1 MSSPLNKQ
9 AIATAAAGTVG
20 VAYAVCALFVSLWPR
35 AAMAL
40 MGWLVHLVNVDR
52 YAGDIRI
59 TFPGFIFGLVEAMVY
74 AAAVSCLFAWLYE
87 RASR

>member
-1 MSSPLNKQ
+1 MSSPINKR
-9 AIATAAAGTVG
+9 AITTAAAGTVG
-20 VAYAVCALFVSLWPR
+20 VAYLVCAIFVSLWPQ

-40 MGWLVHLVNVDR
+40 MGWLVHLVNVER

-59 TFPGFIFGLVEAMVY
+59 TLPGVIFGLVEAMVY
-74 AAAVSCLFAWLYE
+74 AAAVSYLFAWLYE

>member
-1 MSSPLNKQ
+1 MSSLNKR
-9 AIATAAAGTVG
+9 AVATAAAGTVG
-20 VAYAVCALFVSLWPR
+20 VAYAVCAIFVSLWPQ

-40 MGWLVHLVNVDR
+40 MGWLVHLVNADR

-74 AAAVSCLFAWLYE
+74 AAAVSYLFAWIYD